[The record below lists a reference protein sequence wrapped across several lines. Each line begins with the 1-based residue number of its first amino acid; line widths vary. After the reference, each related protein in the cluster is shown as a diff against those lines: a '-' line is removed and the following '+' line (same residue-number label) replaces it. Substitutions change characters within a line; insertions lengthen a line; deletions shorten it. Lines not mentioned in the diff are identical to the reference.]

1 MVPGL
6 VRPAEGQFQTEERVA
21 YGGDNGNGDY
31 SYSGIGQSCVFIS

>member
-1 MVPGL
+1 MVPGF

-31 SYSGIGQSCVFIS
+31 SYSAIGQSCVFIS